1 MSCPELPTDGPCEA
15 VCARCGRDMH
25 IDLRRLRL
33 QIESLKRA
41 RRHLTTEV
49 AVRDEQLRRLRK
61 IEQRARR
68 MSLQRETVDV
78 AEYILYADDG
88 EEA

>member
-25 IDLRRLRL
+25 ID
-33 QIESLKRA
+33 
-41 RRHLTTEV
+41 
-49 AVRDEQLRRLRK
+49 LRRLRK